1 MVDEP
6 KPLTPDQLR
15 AAALIGRG
23 WQYKDA
29 AAEVGVHAETVSRWT
44 KREDFQEA
52 VKQARADNLA
62 EQPEAVAVLEAA
74 LSATKPDGSPD
85 WRIRVDAA
93 RTLVGRKGTGG
104 GAAPAKTRETIIYAP
119 PDEDGDGDGRD
130 GDGD

>member
-1 MVDEP
+1 MVGDEP

-23 WQYKDA
+23 WRYKDA
-29 AAEVGVHAETVSRWT
+29 AAEVGVHAETISRWT

-52 VKQARADNLA
+52 VKQTRVDHMD
-62 EQPEAVAVLEAA
+62 EQPEAVKVLEQA
-74 LSATKPDGSPD
+74 LSATKADGSPD

-104 GAAPAKTRETIIYAP
+104 GASPPKVRERRIYVS
-119 PDEDGDGDGRD
+119 PDEADADSDE
-130 GDGD
+130 

>member
-1 MVDEP
+1 VAVVEP
-6 KPLTPDQLR
+6 TPLTPDQLR

-44 KREDFQEA
+44 RREDFQEA
-52 VKQARADNLA
+52 VKQARVDHMD
-62 EQPEAVAVLEAA
+62 EQPEAVKVLEQA
-74 LSATKPDGSPD
+74 LSATKADGSPD

-104 GAAPAKTRETIIYAP
+104 GAAPAKVRERRIYVP
-119 PDEDGDGDGRD
+119 PDEDDADSNE
-130 GDGD
+130 